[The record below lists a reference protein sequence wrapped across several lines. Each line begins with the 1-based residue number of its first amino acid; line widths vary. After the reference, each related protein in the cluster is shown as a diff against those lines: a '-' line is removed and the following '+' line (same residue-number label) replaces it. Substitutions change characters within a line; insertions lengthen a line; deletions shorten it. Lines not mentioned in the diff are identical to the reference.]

1 MKDGSD
7 GGDYEIESH
16 IIRAT
21 NYLIPRQAT
30 PWYLVAHSV
39 TGPEYRPWNILM

>member
-21 NYLIPRQAT
+21 NYLIPT
-30 PWYLVAHSV
+30 KL
-39 TGPEYRPWNILM
+39 RPDIWWLTV